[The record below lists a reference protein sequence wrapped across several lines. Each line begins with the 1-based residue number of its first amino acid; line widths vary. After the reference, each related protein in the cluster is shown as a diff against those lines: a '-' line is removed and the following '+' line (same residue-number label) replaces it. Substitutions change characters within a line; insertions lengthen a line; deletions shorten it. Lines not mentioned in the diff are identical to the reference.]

1 MSFGQR
7 LKEARGNK
15 KLTQAEVAKIL
26 GIDDTTISKYEN
38 DKSEPD
44 NETLKRLSA
53 LYEVSVGYIMGDK
66 TKDEVYDKNK
76 TNFIIDGLV
85 KKYDIDLSIEGER
98 DKLEQLI
105 KLYADLRKP

>member
-1 MSFGQR
+1 LLSDR
-7 LKEARGNK
+7 LLELRRIS
-15 KLTQAEVAKIL
+15 KLTQVELSSKLKIARTTYSGYEL
-26 GIDDTTISKYEN
+26 GT
-38 DKSEPD
+38 SEPD
-44 NETLKRLSA
+44 NETLERIADFYDVTVDNLLGRESK
-53 LYEVSVGYIMGDK
+53 EETEE
-66 TKDEVYDKNK
+66 TKK